1 MLDFIRIGCAVP
13 PVSVGDVQKNT
24 EDVLRKIRQADAQG
38 CDVVVFP
45 ELALTGYTC
54 ADLFFQET
62 LLSASVAGIARI
74 IEESTAHPGIVAV
87 VGVPLVIAGQ
97 MYNCGAVIS
106 GGVLRGIVPK
116 TYLPNYS
123 EFYERRWFSSS
134 MDSRAELER
143 HTEQDQGGHEEG
155 SGCREGWT
163 HQPAQ
168 SGT

>member
-13 PVSVGDVQKNT
+13 PVTVGNPKKNT
-24 EDVLRKIRQADAQG
+24 EDVCRKIREADAEN

-62 LLSASVAGIARI
+62 LLSASVAGI
-74 IEESTAHPGIVAV
+74 ESIMAESAAHPRVTAV

-123 EFYERRWFSSS
+123 EFY
-134 MDSRAELER
+134 
-143 HTEQDQGGHEEG
+143 
-155 SGCREGWT
+155 
-163 HQPAQ
+163 
-168 SGT
+168 

>member
-74 IEESTAHPGIVAV
+74 IEESAAHPGIVAV

-106 GGVLRGIVPK
+106 GG
-116 TYLPNYS
+116 T
-123 EFYERRWFSSS
+123 
-134 MDSRAELER
+134 
-143 HTEQDQGGHEEG
+143 QGG
-155 SGCREGWT
+155 
-163 HQPAQ
+163 
-168 SGT
+168 